1 MAHKHKA
8 IRKPRKSFVN
18 SLRTL
23 YTGRCKTLT
32 KQPAGK
38 SSDRERLARF
48 AAKQELEASKAL
60 RRSKDNRLAIVVSV
74 LAIAIAI
81 GSQLTYSALV
91 PKDEEVVPTPSPTLP
106 AGPIPDIAISENR
119 SWTGSMQVGEA
130 NLEIELDGVLA
141 PQAVASFIDLAAK
154 DFFTGISCHRLTTS
168 GIFVLQCGQS
178 SETPDGGPGYTFGPI
193 ENAPADNFYPK
204 GTLAMARVSSNALG
218 AEAAASSMNSQF
230 FIVYED
236 STISADE
243 AGGYTVFG
251 RITGGLE
258 DLQSV
263 IDAGVVD
270 GGVDGAPALE
280 TKLGAIEL
288 R

>member
-1 MAHKHKA
+1 
-8 IRKPRKSFVN
+8 
-18 SLRTL
+18 
-23 YTGRCKTLT
+23 LT
-32 KQPAGK
+32 KTPIGK
-38 SSDRERLARF
+38 SSDREMLARF
-48 AAKQELEASKAL
+48 AAKQELEASTAK

-91 PKDEEVVPTPSPTLP
+91 PKVEEVAPTPTPTP
-106 AGPIPDIAISENR
+106 TQPTGPIPDIAIAEGR
-119 SWTGSMQVGEA
+119 SWSGSMQVGDA
-130 NLEIELDGVLA
+130 SLEIELDGVLA
-141 PQAVASFIDLAAK
+141 PQAVASFIDLANK
-154 DFFTGISCHRLTTS
+154 DFFSGITCHRLTTS

-178 SETPDGGPGYTFGPI
+178 SATPDGGPGYTFGPI

-218 AEAAASSMNSQF
+218 AEGAASSMNSQF

-236 STISADE
+236 STISSDE
-243 AGGYTVFG
+243 AGGYTIFG
-251 RITGGLE
+251 KINSGLE

-263 IDAGVVD
+263 FDAGVD
-270 GGVDGAPALE
+270 GGGVDGLPALE
-280 TKLGAIEL
+280 TTLGAIKL